1 MFNSFD
7 VCEPYVG
14 FVKFLQYVVLVGV
27 FFYFITSSDSGSYV
41 DDLISANGHANP
53 PPIQK
58 TYWCWTE
65 GLRPRLRSSTRRAV
79 RALFLPFGRFPLYL
93 ASLYTFAICFLRTSI
108 YRCVK
113 MESGELDIVNAAEW
127 STSVFDFTSLFDEE
141 THLNKI
147 ARVKSLLLGVAMPFV
162 GLNSALMNLYGKRV
176 YTFVGSVC
184 LSALWYV
191 WFLLILTGYSGNAGD
206 GQKASE
212 YFQWLNVA
220 NLGWVFYVYYATMGT
235 CVRTEVRIKKNIY
248 GSTLED
254 FFTTLCMM
262 PHMVISQLAYESGSA
277 PEGIPI

>member
-1 MFNSFD
+1 MR
-7 VCEPYVG
+7 EPYIG
-14 FVKFLQYVVLVGV
+14 FVKFLQYLVLVGV

-41 DDLISANGHANP
+41 DDLNSANGHANP

-58 TYWCWTE
+58 IYWCWTE
-65 GLRPRLRSSTRRAV
+65 GLTAIALINAGGSSSISTLRSLSIV
-79 RALFLPFGRFPLYL
+79 SGLP
-93 ASLYTFAICFLRTSI
+93 YTFAICFLCTSI

-113 MESGELDIVNAAEW
+113 MESCELDIVNAAEW

-176 YTFVGSVC
+176 YAFVGSVC

-191 WFLLILTGYSGNAGD
+191 WFLLILMGYSGNAGD

-254 FFTTLCMM
+254 FFTTLCM
-262 PHMVISQLAYESGSA
+262 PHMVISQLAYESGGPQGSDGA
-277 PEGIPI
+277 QGIPI